1 MKSLYELNNDY
12 KLVLEMA
19 DDLDQQT
26 LLDTLDSIMESIE
39 DKAENTAKL
48 IRSWEAEA
56 NIIKEEEKRLA
67 ERRKAIENRT
77 QSLKMYLQ
85 IQMEVA
91 GIDSIKRPL
100 ISVSIRNN
108 PPKVRIIDESTIPA
122 EYMVT
127 PKPTVSKS
135 EIAKALKNGEFIP
148 GADLVR
154 EKGII
159 IK

>member
-1 MKSLYELNNDY
+1 MKTLYELNNDY

-26 LLDTLDSIMESIE
+26 LLDTLDSIKESFE

-48 IRSWEAEA
+48 IRSWEAEV

-67 ERRKAIENRT
+67 ERRKAAENRI

-85 IQMEVA
+85 IQMEIA
-91 GIDSIKRPL
+91 GVESIKRPL

-108 PPKVRIIDESTIPA
+108 PPKVRIIDELSIPTDYLVFARPTI
-122 EYMVT
+122 
-127 PKPTVSKS
+127 SKT
-135 EIAKALKNGEFIP
+135 EIAKALKNGEEVP
-148 GADLVR
+148 GAELIR
-154 EKGII
+154 EKGLS